1 MEVIKTAFDGL
12 LVFQPKVYRD
22 DRGYFFEYFRKD
34 ILNKNGIN
42 FEFVQSN
49 ESLSQKNVLRGL
61 HFQNPPFEQGKYI
74 RVIKGAVLDV
84 TLDIR
89 INSQT
94 YGQWFSC
101 ELNETNKTILW
112 IPPGFAHGFL
122 TLADDTIFQYECT
135 NVYNKDSEASIR
147 WNDPDLNIDWKVKDP
162 ILSEKDK
169 NASFFK
175 DFVSKFS

>member
-1 MEVIKTAFDGL
+1 MEVIKTKLEGL
-12 LVFQPKVYRD
+12 LVLQPRVLRD
-22 DRGYFFEYFRKD
+22 ERGYFLEYFRKNVLKECGVD
-34 ILNKNGIN
+34 V
-42 FEFVQSN
+42 EFVQSN

-84 TLDIR
+84 ALDIR
-89 INSQT
+89 RRSPS

-101 ELNETNKTILW
+101 EINETNKTILW

-122 TLADDTIFQYECT
+122 TLANDTIFQYECT
-135 NVYNKDSEASIR
+135 NIYHKDSEACLR
-147 WNDPDLNIDWKVKDP
+147 WNDPDLNIDWKVNNP

-169 NASFFK
+169 NAPFFK

>member
-1 MEVIKTAFDGL
+1 M
-12 LVFQPKVYRD
+12 LVLQPRVLRD
-22 DRGYFFEYFRKD
+22 ERGYFLEYFRKNVLKECGVD
-34 ILNKNGIN
+34 V
-42 FEFVQSN
+42 EFVQSN

-84 TLDIR
+84 ALDIR
-89 INSQT
+89 RRSPS

-101 ELNETNKTILW
+101 EINETNKTILW

-122 TLADDTIFQYECT
+122 TLANDTIFQYECT
-135 NVYNKDSEASIR
+135 NIYHKDSEACLR
-147 WNDPDLNIDWKVKDP
+147 WNDPDLNIDWKVNNP

-169 NASFFK
+169 NAPFFK